1 MRIFTKLK
9 GELIVYE
16 TNTDD
21 IALAIQMVKDEL
33 GPEHKVPVIALV
45 KY

>member
-1 MRIFTKLK
+1 MRIFTKVDNK
-9 GELIVYE
+9 LIVYE

-21 IALAIQMVKDEL
+21 IAVAIQLVKDEL
-33 GPEHKVPVIALV
+33 GAEHRTPILALV

>member
-1 MRIFTKLK
+1 MRIFTKVDNK
-9 GELIVYE
+9 LIVYE

-21 IALAIQMVKDEL
+21 IAVAIQLVKDEL
-33 GPEHKVPVIALV
+33 GVTHKTPVLALV

>member
-1 MRIFTKLK
+1 MRIFTKVDNK
-9 GELIVYE
+9 LIVYE

-21 IALAIQMVKDEL
+21 VAVAIQLVKDEL
-33 GPEHKVPVIALV
+33 GTAHKTPVLALV